1 MRVVIL
7 NPGPRG
13 DFAKIF
19 DVSAKSE
26 HKSAPFF
33 WKRDET
39 NGVIH
44 RKKISLAV
52 PLFNLSPPEYRDF
65 GYFSVIFNPGFFF
78 EIKIGRQRKGAQNV
92 RNEHINAH
100 QNS

>member
-19 DVSAKSE
+19 GVSAKSE
-26 HKSAPFF
+26 HMSAPFF

-39 NGVIH
+39 NEVIH
-44 RKKISLAV
+44 GKKKLSLAV
-52 PLFNLSPPEYRDF
+52 LLFNLSPPEYRDF
-65 GYFSVIFNPGFFF
+65 GYFSVIFNPGGFL
-78 EIKIGRQRKGAQNV
+78 K
-92 RNEHINAH
+92 
-100 QNS
+100 